1 MRKIY
6 VVDLSEE
13 EKAELK
19 SLTKKGKTSARKL
32 NRARVLLLANEGET
46 DKQIAKA
53 LGVGTSTVERI
64 RKRFVEEG
72 GLEEALNER
81 RRPGGER
88 KLDGKQEA
96 YLLALA
102 CSDPPRG
109 KKQWTMQLLANRL
122 VELEVVVDS
131 ISDETVRRTLKRG
144 L

>member
-6 VVDLSEE
+6 LVDLSEE
-13 EKAELK
+13 EKDELR

-53 LGVGTSTVERI
+53 VGVGTSTVERI

-72 GLEEALNER
+72 GLEGVLNER
-81 RRPGGER
+81 PRPGGER

-96 YLLALA
+96 HLLALA
-102 CSDPPRG
+102 CSDPPEG
-109 KKQWTMQLLANRL
+109 KKQWTMQLLADRL
-122 VELEVVVDS
+122 VELEVVDG

>member
-13 EKAELK
+13 EKAQLE

-53 LGVGTSTVERI
+53 VGVGTSTVERI

-72 GLEEALNER
+72 RLEEALNER
-81 RRPGGER
+81 PRPGGER
-88 KLDGKQEA
+88 KLDSKQEA

-109 KKQWTMQLLANRL
+109 KKQWTMQLLADRL
-122 VELEVVVDS
+122 VELEVVDS
-131 ISDETVRRTLKRG
+131 LSDETVRRTLKRG

>member
-13 EKAELK
+13 EKDELE

-64 RKRFVEEG
+64 RKRFVEES

-81 RRPGGER
+81 PRPGGER

-96 YLLALA
+96 YLAALA

-109 KKQWTMQLLANRL
+109 TKQWTMQLLADRL
-122 VELEVVVDS
+122 VELEVVDS

>member
-13 EKAELK
+13 EKDELE

-46 DKQIAKA
+46 DKHIAKA
-53 LGVGTSTVERI
+53 VGVGTSTVERI
-64 RKRFVEEG
+64 RKRFVEGG

-81 RRPGGER
+81 PRPGGER
-88 KLDGKQEA
+88 KLSGKQEA
-96 YLLALA
+96 HLLALA

-109 KKQWTMQLLANRL
+109 RKQWTMQLLADRL
-122 VELEVVVDS
+122 VESEVVDS
-131 ISDETVRRTLKRG
+131 ISDETVRRALKRG